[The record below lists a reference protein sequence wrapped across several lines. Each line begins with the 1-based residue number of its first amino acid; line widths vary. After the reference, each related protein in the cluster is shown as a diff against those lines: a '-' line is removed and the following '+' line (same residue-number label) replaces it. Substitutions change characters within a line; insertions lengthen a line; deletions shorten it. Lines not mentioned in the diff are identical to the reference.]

1 MVESNTLSNL
11 FNLSD
16 NAINALKKADLVQQI
31 INLRGKIIVDTD
43 LWNLC
48 DQISSLS
55 ETITKLATVNQQI
68 NNELTIVKA
77 VNSKLERRVT
87 DLEKNQ
93 ANLEQYSRRNNEEFS
108 NIPYDIPDNQLEDK
122 VIKISLLQDIVVVI
136 IKGWL

>member
-48 DQISSLS
+48 DQISSLP
-55 ETITKLATVNQQI
+55 ETITKLATANQQI
-68 NNELTIVKA
+68 NNELTIVKV

-87 DLEKNQ
+87 GLEKNQ

-108 NIPYDIPDNQLEDK
+108 NILYDIPDNQLEDK